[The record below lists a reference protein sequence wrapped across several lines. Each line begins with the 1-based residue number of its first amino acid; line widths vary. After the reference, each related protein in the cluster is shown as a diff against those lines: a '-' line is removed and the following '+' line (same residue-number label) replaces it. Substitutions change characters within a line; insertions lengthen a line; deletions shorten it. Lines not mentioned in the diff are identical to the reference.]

1 MGGDKPRPYGA
12 ELCWRGAIYI
22 DVVARFILA
31 LWAGT
36 SSAPTPL
43 NCGEEVAYI
52 ICVVA
57 RFILASRANTSTI
70 LSFDIGIWNLAFSPY
85 RSGEVHPRLA
95 GGDKSRPYVIR
106 LWLRRPM
113 HNLCSGGVH
122 LRLLGGDE
130 TDALSSKP
138 DCGATL

>member
-1 MGGDKPRPYGA
+1 VMTLVGGYKTRPYGA

-22 DVVARFILA
+22 D
-31 LWAGT
+31 
-36 SSAPTPL
+36 
-43 NCGEEVAYI
+43 
-52 ICVVA
+52 VVA

-85 RSGEVHPRLA
+85 RSGEVHPRLE
-95 GGDKSRPYVIR
+95 GGDKTRPYVIR
-106 LWLRRPM
+106 LWPRRRM

-122 LRLLGGDE
+122 LRLLGGDQ